1 MPKHVK
7 CKMSELLLV
16 CLCIFFLKVKKQAD
30 LEKDEGTRVFF
41 FLKVEKQADL
51 FFFLEATKHNEA

>member
-16 CLCIFFLKVKKQAD
+16 CLFIFFLKVKKQSD

-41 FLKVEKQADL
+41 FKVEKQADL
-51 FFFLEATKHNEA
+51 FFF

>member
-16 CLCIFFLKVKKQAD
+16 CLFFFVVKKQAD
-30 LEKDEGTRVFF
+30 LEKDEGTRVLF

-51 FFFLEATKHNEA
+51 FFFF

>member
-1 MPKHVK
+1 MPKYVK

-16 CLCIFFLKVKKQAD
+16 CLLFFLKVKKQAD

-41 FLKVEKQADL
+41 LRWKSKL
-51 FFFLEATKHNEA
+51 ICFFFRSNKAQ

>member
-16 CLCIFFLKVKKQAD
+16 CLFFFKVKKQAD

-41 FLKVEKQADL
+41 LKVEKQADL
-51 FFFLEATKHNEA
+51 FFFRSNKAQ